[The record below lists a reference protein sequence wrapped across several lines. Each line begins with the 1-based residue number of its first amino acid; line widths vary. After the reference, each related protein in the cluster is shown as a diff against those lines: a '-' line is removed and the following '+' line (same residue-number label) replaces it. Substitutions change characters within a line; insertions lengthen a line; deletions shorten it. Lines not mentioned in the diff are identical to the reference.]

1 MRIATLPVILF
12 FLSLTAAAFA
22 ETMGPGQRFNQP
34 QQPYQPYPQQ
44 PYQPQ
49 YEQQQ
54 MQQQQY
60 QQQMQQQ
67 MQQQQFQQQQM
78 PPQYQQP
85 PSSQQYQPP
94 PQLLPAPGGSQ
105 QGGPCAVKLSA
116 DRSTIFLMDPDGTE
130 RKHVPLGQDRVQKVF
145 TSPEGAWSLAV
156 YKIRGAPQYGFIAV
170 DLAKCEEQTPV
181 DLPSIASSAS
191 FGQGEVVLSL
201 EKGEQ
206 RFKLENPPTR

>member
-1 MRIATLPVILF
+1 MRNAILPVAL
-12 FLSLTAAAFA
+12 LSLSLAAAAIA

-34 QQPYQPYPQQ
+34 QQPYQQQQMQQQ

-49 YEQQQ
+49 YDQQQ

-60 QQQMQQQ
+60 QQQQ
-67 MQQQQFQQQQM
+67 MQQQPYQQQM
-78 PPQYQQP
+78 PPSYQQP
-85 PSSQQYQPP
+85 PSSPPYQPP
-94 PQLLPAPGGSQ
+94 PQVLPAAGGSQ
-105 QGGPCAVKLSA
+105 PGGPCAVKLSA
-116 DRSTIFLMDPDGTE
+116 DRSTILLMDPDGTE

-145 TSPEGAWSLAV
+145 TSPDGAWSLAV

-201 EKGEQ
+201 EKGER